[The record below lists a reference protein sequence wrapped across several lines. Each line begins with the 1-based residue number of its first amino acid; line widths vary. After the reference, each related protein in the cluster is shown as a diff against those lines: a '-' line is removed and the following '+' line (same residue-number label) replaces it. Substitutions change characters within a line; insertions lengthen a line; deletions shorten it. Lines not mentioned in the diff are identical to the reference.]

1 MTSKEAT
8 MNRNRIPIVLI
19 EHIERKTPGQPN
31 DTPRWLVFLAYLA
44 YLRAMRP
51 HPPAEVAVLRLLVV
65 VVGLVLVVVALVA
78 AGAPE
83 QVAEALRAWPAL
95 P

>member
-1 MTSKEAT
+1 
-8 MNRNRIPIVLI
+8 MNRNLIPIVLI
-19 EHIERKTPGQPN
+19 ERIEGKRPPQPD
-31 DTPRWLVFLAYLA
+31 DTPRWLVLLAYLA

-51 HPPAEVAVLRLLVV
+51 HSPAEAAVLRLLVV

-78 AGAPE
+78 AGAPD
-83 QVAEALRAWPAL
+83 QVAEALNMWPMV